1 MSANYVPNLAAL
13 RAFEAVVRHEGLAG
27 AAQELSVTPSAI
39 SHRLRQ
45 LEQDLGIELFRMNGR
60 RLSLTPA
67 GQELVYPLTQG
78 FDTILRAVARARQV
92 ESNRPLV
99 ISMLHNIAVNWFLP
113 RLPRFTALHPEIDV
127 QLLLTSEFLDFS
139 QDTAD
144 MAIRYCPT
152 PWPDVY
158 NELLIEDQLTPLCS
172 PELLERHGPFNSP
185 AMLAELPLI
194 ASSTRLTDDWH
205 MWLRKVGLDNL
216 RSHRRRVIVDSTHL
230 AMQAAAN
237 GLGVAI
243 AGLALAE
250 PMLSRR
256 TLIAPFTETVAERGK
271 YYIVC
276 PPNSHNRDK
285 IREMRRW
292 LRSEVTGAPAERK
305 IRKGTIN

>member
-1 MSANYVPNLAAL
+1 MPPTNAPNLAAL
-13 RAFEAVVRHEGLAG
+13 RAFEAVVRHQGLSG
-27 AAQELSVTPSAI
+27 AARELSVTPSAI

-45 LEQDLGIELFRMNGR
+45 LEVELGIELFRMNGR

-67 GQELVYPLTQG
+67 GEKLVDPLSEG
-78 FDTILRAVARARQV
+78 FDTILRAVARARKV
-92 ESNRPLV
+92 DSDRPLV

-113 RLPRFTALHPEIDV
+113 RLPQFIALHPEIDV
-127 QLLLTSEFLDFS
+127 QLLLTAEFLDFS

-158 NELLIEDQLTPLCS
+158 SELLLEDQLTPLCS
-172 PELLERHGPFNSP
+172 PDLLERHGPFTSP
-185 AMLAELPLI
+185 AILADLPLI
-194 ASSTRLTDDWH
+194 TSSTRLTDDWR
-205 MWLRKVGLDNL
+205 MWFRKIGMDNMRPQR
-216 RSHRRRVIVDSTHL
+216 RSVVVDSTHL

-243 AGLALAE
+243 AGLSLAE

-256 TLIAPFTETVAERGK
+256 TLVAPFTETVAERGK

-276 PPNSHNRDK
+276 PKDMYNRDK
-285 IREMRRW
+285 IRQMRRW
-292 LRSEVTGAPAERK
+292 LRSE
-305 IRKGTIN
+305 IQKGRS